1 MRSPKKA
8 IVLFLFSLVITL
20 SLFSF
25 VLSDN
30 ECVNGDCSIGILI
43 NVIEIPSSFVGF
55 VKDLTGGLI
64 SGANVEILGTSHSD
78 ITINGFYNLTQELSG
93 TFNLKASKDGFL
105 SQTKSNQLI
114 GAGETKQVDFAL
126 GKLGRIKGST
136 VDFFTGNGINNAN
149 LSLFLYDEFLD
160 STLTNASGYYEFNNL
175 APGYYDV
182 NAEATGF
189 TLNSKPDNHVLGGEN
204 TTVDFWLW

>member
-1 MRSPKKA
+1 MRPPKK
-8 IVLFLFSLVITL
+8 ITVLFLFLLVITL

-30 ECVNGDCSIGILI
+30 ECVNGDCS
-43 NVIEIPSSFVGF
+43 VGF
-55 VKDLTGGLI
+55 SLNVQQIPAFNGTVKDLTGNLI
-64 SGANVEILGTSHSD
+64 PNINVSVLGTSHSTVTLTGIYT
-78 ITINGFYNLTQELSG
+78 ITEDLSG
-93 TFNLKASKDGFL
+93 LYGLTASKDGYL
-105 SQTKSNQLI
+105 SQTKSNQLAEF
-114 GAGETKQVDFAL
+114 GKTKQVDFNL
-126 GKLGRIKGST
+126 GQLGGVKGN
-136 VDFFTGNGINNAN
+136 VLDFFTSAGINNAN
-149 LSLFLYDEFLD
+149 LSLFLYDELLD

-182 NAEATGF
+182 NVEATGF

>member
-8 IVLFLFSLVITL
+8 TVLFLFLLVITL

-30 ECVNGDCSIGILI
+30 ECVNGDCSVGVSLNVVGIT
-43 NVIEIPSSFVGF
+43 SSFVGF

-64 SGANVEILGTSHSD
+64 SGANVEILGTAHSD
-78 ITINGFYNLTQELSG
+78 TTINGFYNITQELSG
-93 TFNLKASKDGFL
+93 VFDLKASKDGFL

-114 GAGETKQVDFAL
+114 GAGETKQVDFVL
-126 GKLGRIKGST
+126 GQLGGIKGN
-136 VDFFTGNGINNAN
+136 VRDFFTSTGINNAN

-160 STLTNASGYYEFNNL
+160 STLTNASGYYEFKNL

-182 NAEATGF
+182 NIEATGF
-189 TLNSKPDNHVLGGEN
+189 TLNSKPDNPVLGGEN